1 MGDIVPVV
9 PELEHF
15 DHNDAWR
22 LGSALVQR
30 CRADKLPV
38 TVAIWLGEQR
48 AFHSAQAGSS
58 ADNDR
63 WVERKARIV
72 RHFGR
77 ASAEV
82 HATYAADDAE
92 GFLRL
97 FALPID
103 LYFPAGG
110 AVPLVVRGTMVGVLA
125 ISGLAGTE
133 DHDLAIRALAN
144 FGVISQPPEEPELND

>member
-1 MGDIVPVV
+1 MQPV
-9 PELEHF
+9 PELERF
-15 DHNDAWR
+15 DHDLAWR
-22 LGSALVQR
+22 LGSAVVER
-30 CRADKLPV
+30 CRARRLPV
-38 TVAIWLGEQR
+38 TVAIWLGDQR
-48 AFHSAQAGSS
+48 VFHSGQVGSS
-58 ADNDR
+58 ADNDK

-82 HATYAADDAE
+82 HDTYAADDVE

-110 AVPLVVRGTMVGVLA
+110 AVPLVVGGTMVGVLA
-125 ISGLAGTE
+125 ISGLPGAE
-133 DHDLAIRALAN
+133 DHDLAVETLQEFAL
-144 FGVISQPPEEPELND
+144 

>member
-1 MGDIVPVV
+1 MQVV

-15 DHNDAWR
+15 DHDDAWR
-22 LGSALVQR
+22 LGNALVQR
-30 CRADKLPV
+30 CRADNLPA

-48 AFHSAQAGSS
+48 VFHSAQVGSS

-82 HATYAADDAE
+82 HATYVGDDVE

-110 AVPLVVRGTMVGVLA
+110 AVPLVVRGAMVGVLA
-125 ISGLAGTE
+125 ISGLPGTE
-133 DHDLAIRALAN
+133 DHDLAVETLTE
-144 FGVISQPPEEPELND
+144 FGRSTPNDDRST